1 MALYKPYKQ
10 GGTTLMSDI
19 KTIGVLTSGGD
30 APGMN
35 AVIRAVVRTAYS
47 NGLTVK
53 GIKKGYAGLLEKQV
67 VDLPLS
73 EVSGTLQRGGTFL
86 GTARSKEFNSPEGV
100 EQARQN
106 CIELGIDGLIVAG
119 GDGSFRGARELSNAG
134 IPCIGI
140 PCTIDNN
147 IGSTDYAIGFD
158 TAVNTVVEVVDK
170 LRDTSQSHNRCSL
183 VEVMGHNCGA
193 IALHAGICCGAE
205 AVIIPEVRNDLER
218 DVLNEMRGAINQG
231 KTHFIIIVAEGV
243 TGERAKQRSMDT
255 AELAAFIEER
265 TGVET
270 RATII
275 GHIQRGGTP
284 TARDRRYGSM
294 MGNYAVKLLKNGV
307 GNRVVALKRNIL
319 VDYDI
324 KEALDITKQI
334 NFDELRTFNEI
345 R

>member
-1 MALYKPYKQ
+1 MAE
-10 GGTTLMSDI
+10 I
-19 KTIGVLTSGGD
+19 KTIGILTSGGD

-35 AVIRAVVRTAYS
+35 AVIRAVVRTAHF
-47 NGLTVK
+47 N
-53 GIKKGYAGLLEKQV
+53 GIKVKAIQKGYVGLLENKV
-67 VDLPLS
+67 IDMDLS
-73 EVSGTLQRGGTFL
+73 SVSGILQRGGTIL
-86 GTARSKEFNSPEGV
+86 GSARSKEFNSEEGV
-100 EQARQN
+100 RKARDTCLQ
-106 CIELGIDGLIVAG
+106 LGIDGLIVAG
-119 GDGSFRGARELSNAG
+119 GDGSFRGARDLSLQG

-147 IGSTDYAIGFD
+147 IGCTDYAIGFD
-158 TAVNTVVEVVDK
+158 TAVNTVVQLVDK

-218 DVLNEMRGAINQG
+218 DVLNTMREALNQG
-231 KTHFIIIVAEGV
+231 KTHFIVIVAEGV

-255 AELAAFIEER
+255 HQLAEFIETR

-284 TARDRRYGSM
+284 TARDRRIGSM
-294 MGNYAVKLLKNGV
+294 MGNYAVRLLKSGV
-307 GNRVVALKRNIL
+307 GNRVVSMKRNVIL
-319 VDYDI
+319 DYDI
-324 KEALDITKQI
+324 KEALEISKTI
-334 NFDELRTFNEI
+334 NFEELRTFNEI
-345 R
+345 C